1 MATKK
6 ANNTNTFSFKG
17 FRDTVK
23 SINKFF
29 LDTTESVLEETL
41 ERAEDWQ
48 LVGQK
53 AINGGIQIAAK
64 QQDLMFDALEAAKNQ
79 MVKGKKRVVAIANN

>member
-6 ANNTNTFSFKG
+6 ANNNNTFSLKG

-23 SINKFF
+23 SINKFV
-29 LDTTESVLEETL
+29 LDTTEDVLEETL

-53 AINGGIQIAAK
+53 AIHGGIKIAAK
-64 QQDLMFDALEAAKNQ
+64 QQDLMFDALEAAKKQ
-79 MVKGKKRVVAIANN
+79 MVKGKNRVVAITND